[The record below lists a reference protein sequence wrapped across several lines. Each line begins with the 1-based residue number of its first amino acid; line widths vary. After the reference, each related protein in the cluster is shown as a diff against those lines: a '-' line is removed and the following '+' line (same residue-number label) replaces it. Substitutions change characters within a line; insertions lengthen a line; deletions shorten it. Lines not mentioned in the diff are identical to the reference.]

1 MACALQIAK
10 QADYSPK
17 QPSKA
22 NRAGPHK
29 AIWQVGRF
37 SADMGELG
45 SDLVSDL
52 KVPTYRQPADQH
64 GRQLKGFHPP
74 MGPGNCLK

>member
-1 MACALQIAK
+1 MVFPCFSPAFGEELQRVNDLRHLLEKRMACALQIAK

-17 QPSKA
+17 QRSKA

-45 SDLVSDL
+45 
-52 KVPTYRQPADQH
+52 
-64 GRQLKGFHPP
+64 
-74 MGPGNCLK
+74 